1 MEKNRTNVVYAQQAK
16 AYKGNVRGLGVLSRL
31 RVTNVAVKQINDDYR
46 VLSISGNIYG
56 DQGIKQVS
64 KALGETE
71 LKVNPEYNNVSI
83 SINKAIKSEK
93 QEEFLTKYIVKGATL
108 TAVTVLLSVNDG
120 YLNGQLLGSADY
132 IEPPKDSTESTQS
145 DQSAS
150 QEQDEQPIIDISDDD
165 LPF

>member
-16 AYKGNVRGLGVLSRL
+16 AYKGNVRGLGVISRL

-56 DQGIKQVS
+56 DQGLKQVS
-64 KALGETE
+64 NALGETE
-71 LKVNPEYNNVSI
+71 LKVNHEYNNVSI
-83 SINKAIKSEK
+83 SINKAIKSQK
-93 QEEFLTKYIVKGATL
+93 QEDFLTKYIVKGATL
-108 TAVTVLLSVNDG
+108 TSVTVLLSVNDG

-132 IEPPKDSTESTQS
+132 IEPPKDSTESAQTQ
-145 DQSAS
+145 QSSS
-150 QEQDEQPIIDISDDD
+150 QEDEQPIIDISDDD